1 MKTKARE
8 ALRGLEDGCGT
19 RRGGRAG
26 RRQGPPPTPIWGTGG
41 RSRPPAASLCRAHTC
56 TRRRIVVGGQT
67 KSSFSELISSS
78 ALRHELW
85 GPWRISVAGKDNRP
99 FLMQLQGPLRL
110 LTVPSCCPRLLVP
123 NPPPS
128 PQSQRP
134 REHPSHQRG
143 QDTTPSKTYKSEVA
157 SAV

>member
-1 MKTKARE
+1 MGHGGE
-8 ALRGLEDGCGT
+8 EGLG
-19 RRGGRAG
+19 AG
-26 RRQGPPPTPIWGTGG
+26 RVPPHTHTPIWGTGG
-41 RSRPPAASLCRAHTC
+41 RSRPPAASFCRTHTC

-85 GPWRISVAGKDNRP
+85 GPWRISVAGEDNRP

-110 LTVPSCCPRLLVP
+110 LTVLSCCPRLLVP

-143 QDTTPSKTYKSEVA
+143 RDTTPSKTYKSEVA
-157 SAV
+157 SEV

>member
-1 MKTKARE
+1 M
-8 ALRGLEDGCGT
+8 GH
-19 RRGGRAG
+19 GGEEGPGAG
-26 RRQGPPPTPIWGTGG
+26 RVPPHPDLGHRWTVSSP
-41 RSRPPAASLCRAHTC
+41 RSLSLPR